1 MSVTK
6 EEYQVIKEIILAHS
20 TYTWCNGHCIPL
32 ANTNAVMQSLDNIFA
47 DGLGVD
53 REAFREYIK
62 PAIKQDTEISK
73 QEKPKEENIKK
84 RHWWHI

>member
-20 TYTWCNGHCIPL
+20 TYTWCSGHCIPL

-47 DGLGVD
+47 DKLGID
-53 REAFREYIK
+53 REPFREHIK
-62 PAIKQDTEISK
+62 EPSEYAAKATTDDEL
-73 QEKPKEENIKK
+73 KK
-84 RHWWHI
+84 RWWHSYFGF